1 MELREK
7 AKDNFKKKL
16 SKMMNNSAFGK
27 AMENVGKHRGI
38 KFMTTEVRR
47 DQVVSKPNYY
57 WTRWFS

>member
-7 AKDNFKKKL
+7 AKDNFKKNL

-57 WTRWFS
+57 